1 MSTKIVAIGE
11 TAWTS
16 AGNAIVPE
24 QDVGEVRVED
34 AFDLNEG
41 YGDSEEVNIMAT
53 QTQRSNEK
61 RKSTIGSSI
70 KGKGKKV
77 RSGGAIYMQR
87 QLDRLCDA
95 VESFISTSL
104 TESSKRNYHASTNSI
119 EECMDVLLT
128 LPGVEDGSELYML
141 GTRLFIKQEYRK
153 MFNSIK
159 SVNSKVSWLKQELE
173 RDEVKLELKRK
184 KLLELK
190 RKKLCGE
197 RH

>member
-1 MSTKIVAIGE
+1 MFAKMVVTGE
-11 TAWTS
+11 IAWTP
-16 AGNAIVPE
+16 ATGTIVPE

-41 YGDSEEVNIMAT
+41 YGDSDEVNIMTA

-61 RKSTIGSSI
+61 RKSTMGSSI

-77 RSGGAIYMQR
+77 KSGGAACMQR

-104 TESSKRNYHASTNSI
+104 IESSKKNHSI
-119 EECMDVLLT
+119 AKCMDVLLT

-141 GTRLFIKQEYRK
+141 GTRLFMKQEYRA

-159 SVNSKVSWLKQELE
+159 SVNSKISWLKQELE
-173 RDEVKLELKRK
+173 REKFNLELGRK
-184 KLLELK
+184 K
-190 RKKLCGE
+190 RW
-197 RH
+197 